1 MAGLSFMHR
10 CEVEMRNEIG
20 LETLSFGRDYPHTE
34 ATWPNT
40 REYLRALFEGVSVED
55 LRLIMGENLARF
67 LELDHQH
74 LSDVAERIGYSPA
87 DILEGDVTMD
97 SPLQAHLDMR
107 CGYSKPPEGEKRFLE
122 VEPLM
127 QQDLVSIG
135 AA

>member
-1 MAGLSFMHR
+1 
-10 CEVEMRNEIG
+10 
-20 LETLSFGRDYPHTE
+20 
-34 ATWPNT
+34 
-40 REYLRALFEGVSVED
+40 
-55 LRLIMGENLARF
+55 MGENLARF

-97 SPLQAHLDMR
+97 PPLQVQLDMR
-107 CGYSKPPEGEKRFLE
+107 CGYSKPPEGGERLLE
-122 VEPLM
+122 VEPLL